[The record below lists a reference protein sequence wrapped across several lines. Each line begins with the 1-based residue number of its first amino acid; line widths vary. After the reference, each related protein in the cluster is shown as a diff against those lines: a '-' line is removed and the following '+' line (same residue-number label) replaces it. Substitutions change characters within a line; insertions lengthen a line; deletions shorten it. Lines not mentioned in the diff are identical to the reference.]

1 MAESNTVGQNGL
13 PRILVCDPIHPDGI
27 ALLRKHAH
35 VDVVEGSG
43 LSAEELADRVG
54 SYHALINRS
63 RTGIPESVLRQGEQ
77 LQIVG
82 RAGVGLDNI
91 DTAVAD
97 ELGISVVN
105 CPDANTVAVAE
116 HTMGLMLGLARHIAK
131 ADHSMKNGRWE
142 KSSFLGS
149 GLAGKTLGLIG
160 FGRIGR
166 EVALRAKAFD
176 MNIIVNQ
183 NRLTPELATEWR
195 IEQVDFPELLSQSDF
210 ISIHVPMRPANKNLI
225 GSKELAQMQP
235 NAVLINTS
243 RGGLV
248 NEDALL
254 EALNSGQIAGA
265 GLDVFLGEPNV
276 CAEIATHP
284 NVLATPHIAASTESA
299 QRVAALT
306 IAEQVLDKF
315 KGQRVSD
322 TLSLRMVPV
331 DIVLP
336 HEAYHGPRV
345 ERLAARIAEDGILV
359 NPPLVAEVN
368 NGEKYIV
375 LDGATRTT
383 AFKHSG
389 YPHVIVQVVDVE
401 RDHNVQLHAWAHVV
415 RNRAGKSG
423 SIDFLSLARNIP
435 GLLLIETAREALDD
449 LIHEEGVLGYVVTVE
464 GSGYRLELDP
474 EVLGDDRDWLDVM
487 NDFVHQYGEWGDV
500 ERTLSRDTETLST
513 MYNDMAVLV
522 VFPAFSPDLVLRVA
536 SQGRL
541 LPAGITR
548 FVIPGRILRLN
559 APLSKMI
566 SDEPLSAKAEWL
578 DEFVAEKVGDRQ
590 VRYYEEPVMILD
602 E

>member
-1 MAESNTVGQNGL
+1 MAESNAVGQNGL

-27 ALLRKHAH
+27 DLLRKHAH

-43 LSAEELADRVG
+43 LSAEELASRVG
-54 SYHALINRS
+54 TYHALINRS
-63 RTGIPESVLRQGEQ
+63 RTGIPESVLRQGKE

-91 DTAVAD
+91 DTEVAD

-166 EVALRAKAFD
+166 EVTLRAKAFD
-176 MNIIVNQ
+176 MKILVNQ

-195 IEQVDFPELLSQSDF
+195 VENVDFPQLLSQSDF
-210 ISIHVPMRPANKNLI
+210 VSIHVPMRPANKNLI
-225 GSKELAQMQP
+225 GAKELAQMQP
-235 NAVLINTS
+235 TAMLINTS
-243 RGGLV
+243 RGGIV

-254 EALNSGQIAGA
+254 DALNSGQIAGA
-265 GLDVFLGEPNV
+265 GLDVFLDEPNV
-276 CAEIATHP
+276 RADIATHS

-306 IAEQVLDKF
+306 VAKQVLDKF

-322 TLSLRMVPV
+322 TLSLRIVPV

-345 ERLAARIAEDGILV
+345 ERLASRLVEDNILV

-368 NGEKYIV
+368 SGEKYVV

-383 AFKHSG
+383 AFKHLG
-389 YPHVIVQVVDVE
+389 YPHVVVQVIDAE
-401 RDHNVQLHAWAHVV
+401 RDNVQLHAWAHVV
-415 RNRAGKSG
+415 RNRAEKSG

-435 GLLLIETAREALDD
+435 GLLLIETPREALDD
-449 LIHEEGVLGYVVTVE
+449 VIHQEGVLGYVVTVE
-464 GSGYRLELDP
+464 GSGYRLELDQ
-474 EVLGDDRDWLDVM
+474 ETLADDRDWLDVM
-487 NDFVHQYGEWGDV
+487 NDLVHQYGEWGDV
-500 ERTLSRDTETLST
+500 ERTLSRDTEMLST
-513 MYNDMAVLV
+513 MYDDMAVLV
-522 VFPAFSPDLVLRVA
+522 VFPAFAPDLVLRVA

-566 SDEPLSAKAEWL
+566 NEEPLSAKAEWL

>member
-1 MAESNTVGQNGL
+1 MAESNAVGQNGL

-27 ALLRKHAH
+27 DLLRKHAH
-35 VDVVEGSG
+35 VDVIEGSG
-43 LSAEELADRVG
+43 LSTEELAGRVG
-54 SYHALINRS
+54 TYHALINRS
-63 RTGIPESVLRQGEQ
+63 RTGIPESVLRQGKD

-91 DTAVAD
+91 DTEVAD

-131 ADHSMKNGRWE
+131 ADRSMKNGRWE

-166 EVALRAKAFD
+166 EVTLRAKAFD
-176 MNIIVNQ
+176 MKILVNQ

-195 IEQVDFPELLSQSDF
+195 VENVDFPQLLSQSDF
-210 ISIHVPMRPANKNLI
+210 VSIHVPMRPANKNLI
-225 GSKELAQMQP
+225 GVKELAQMQP
-235 NAVLINTS
+235 TAMLINTS
-243 RGGLV
+243 RGGIV

-254 EALNSGQIAGA
+254 DALNSGQIAGA
-265 GLDVFLGEPNV
+265 GLDVFLDEPNV
-276 CAEIATHP
+276 RADIATHP

-306 IAEQVLDKF
+306 VAKQVLDKF

-322 TLSLRMVPV
+322 TLSLRIVPV

-345 ERLAARIAEDGILV
+345 ERLASRLVEDNILV

-368 NGEKYIV
+368 SGEKYVV

-383 AFKHSG
+383 AFKHLG
-389 YPHVIVQVVDVE
+389 YPHVVVQVIDAE
-401 RDHNVQLHAWAHVV
+401 RDNVQLHAWAHVV
-415 RNRAGKSG
+415 RNRAEKSG

-435 GLLLIETAREALDD
+435 GLLLIETPREALDD
-449 LIHEEGVLGYVVTVE
+449 VIHQEGVLGYVVTVE
-464 GSGYRLELDP
+464 GSGYRLELDQ
-474 EVLGDDRDWLDVM
+474 ETLADDRDWLDVM
-487 NDFVHQYGEWGDV
+487 NDLVHQYGEWGDV
-500 ERTLSRDTETLST
+500 ERTLSRDTEMLST
-513 MYNDMAVLV
+513 MYDDMAVLV
-522 VFPAFSPDLVLRVA
+522 VFPAFAPDLVLRVA

-566 SDEPLSAKAEWL
+566 NEEPLSAKAEWL